1 MTIAKLYAE
10 AVAVT
15 EAAVVHETQR
25 EIEETV
31 KFIDSVRAEQNAL
44 STALVEK
51 LESVVI
57 PAAAG
62 GFSSVEILA
71 FKGGDMFGEYSILFL
86 LLGGHDQER
95 RRELELMGF
104 EPLIGRLRR
113 TLRPFD
119 LQHIWDRETNW
130 NRLILAW

>member
-1 MTIAKLYAE
+1 MSIIELHAE

-15 EAAVVHETQR
+15 QAAVIHETQR
-25 EIEETV
+25 EIEETA
-31 KFIDSVRAEQNAL
+31 KFVDSVRMEQNAL
-44 STALVEK
+44 SAALVDK

-62 GFSSVEILA
+62 GFSSADILT

-86 LLGGHDQER
+86 LLGGHDQDR
-95 RRELELMGF
+95 RRELEFMGF

-119 LQHIWDRETNW
+119 LQHVWDRETNW
-130 NRLILAW
+130 NKLVVAW